1 MGDWKSYG
9 KDFYIKKNL
18 KKASDF
24 FGNKRKRIKDFIFLS
39 IEETNKEEK
48 NTINFD
54 GEIGNDK
61 ENETIEIESDKEFNI

>member
-1 MGDWKSYG
+1 MERISIWK
-9 KDFYIKKNL
+9 KIWKRHQDL
-18 KKASDF
+18 

>member
-1 MGDWKSYG
+1 MERIS
-9 KDFYIKKNL
+9 IL
-18 KKASDF
+18 KKIWKRHQDF

-54 GEIGNDK
+54 WEIGNDK
-61 ENETIEIESDKEFNI
+61 ENETIKIEPDKEFSI